1 MASSLPM
8 LWWPSSWPG
17 TWSRCMEVRR
27 IDEAGG
33 KSALAI
39 PRESKRLTRK
49 PCLGLVHGH
58 GLGHRCHP
66 KGPIFVRCLMDHIEL
81 LVSTLKN

>member
-39 PRESKRLTRK
+39 PGDLQGNHAWDWCMGMVWGTDAIRK
-49 PCLGLVHGH
+49 AQYSFGA
-58 GLGHRCHP
+58 
-66 KGPIFVRCLMDHIEL
+66 
-81 LVSTLKN
+81 